1 MFGMTKRTA
10 VKLGDKVRDA
20 VTGFEGI
27 AVAKT
32 EWLNGCMRVTVQPPI
47 DKDGKV
53 PDSYTFDEPQLLRVE
68 AEVVPT
74 GSRETGGP
82 APNPAQ
88 HRGPTR

>member
-1 MFGMTKRTA
+1 MFGLSSNK

-32 EWLNGCMRVTVQPPI
+32 EWLNGCMRITVQPPI

-53 PDSYTFDEPQLLRVE
+53 PDSYTFDEPQLERVE
-68 AEVVPT
+68 AEAVSAGP
-74 GSRETGGP
+74 RDTGGP
-82 APNPAQ
+82 APNPTQ
-88 HRGPTR
+88 HKGPTR